1 MRLINGLPAERLDL
15 SDRAFQFGDGVFRTL
30 YVRDG
35 KVPFLL
41 RHLARLRADAL
52 ALGINAPDDATWLAD
67 LRAAVTGDATIKL
80 ILTRG
85 ETPRGYAYPADLQ
98 PNRIVQTS
106 PLAPPRIFA
115 GGGARVRVCDTR
127 AGWQPRLAGIKHL
140 NRLENV
146 LARAEWQDPAVFE
159 GLLLDRDDHV
169 IEGCMSN
176 LLILERDQLLTP
188 VLDGAGVAG
197 VMRDVVMAAAGQLGW
212 PVAQARLTLPRVLA
226 ARQIW
231 LCNSLIGLVPV
242 GELASVTWGTDEADA
257 MLRVAIEIVTSKE
270 SFSL

>member
-15 SDRAFQFGDGVFRTL
+15 SDRAFQFGDGVFRTF
-30 YVRDG
+30 YARDG

-52 ALGINAPDDATWLAD
+52 ALGIHAPDDATWLAD
-67 LRAAVTGDATIKL
+67 LGRAVTGDATIKL

-85 ETPRGYAYPADLQ
+85 ETPRGYTYPADIQ
-98 PNRIVQTS
+98 PNRIVQIS
-106 PLAPPRIFA
+106 PLAPPRAFA
-115 GGGARVRVCDTR
+115 EGGARVRVCATR

-146 LARAEWQDPAVFE
+146 LARAEWQDPSIFE
-159 GLLLDRDDHV
+159 GLLLDRDDQV

-176 LLILERDQLLTP
+176 ILMLEDDQLITP

-197 VMRDVVMAAAGQLGW
+197 VMRDVAMTAAGQLGW
-212 PVAQARLTLPRVLA
+212 PVAQDRISLPRLLVA
-226 ARQIW
+226 QQVW

-242 GELASVTWGTDEADA
+242 GQLAGVNLALDQRDA
-257 MLRVAIEIVTSKE
+257 ALRMATEIVASKE